1 MKKKEQNKELAKQIL
16 KRIGGENNISFFTHC
31 MTRLRFN
38 LKDHALVQKDELEN
52 IQGVLGVVEQSGQ
65 LQVIIGNTV
74 ADVYDELC
82 KEAGLEKENALDEQ
96 MDDVLIKKKKINLGA
111 IFEVFSACFAPI
123 VAALAG
129 AGILKGIM
137 TLCTNYGWLAT
148 DSGIYTVFNAAAD
161 ATFYFLPFL
170 LAFTCAKKFK
180 TNEIL
185 AMVLAGIYMYPTI
198 IEGAGTQ
205 ISFFGMKFYLV
216 KYASSV
222 LPIMI
227 SVWLMSYLYKWLQ
240 THVMKSLRSV
250 IVPIVVLAVMA
261 PLDLVIIGPLG
272 YNLGNIFGEGIR
284 SLFEFSAVFGGIIYG
299 AARQLLVFTG
309 THMALAPIIINNI
322 ETLGYDIL
330 GPVSMMSTYAVA
342 GTCFGAF
349 LKTKKSENKTAAFS
363 TFISAFIGITE
374 PALYGMIFR
383 FKKLL
388 IPVCIGGAVGGA
400 FVAAFGAKVNAFVMS
415 SLLSLPAYAGS
426 IPTVLVGTVISFT
439 IAAVIAYMIG
449 MEEKTEEK

>member
-1 MKKKEQNKELAKQIL
+1 MKRKEQNKELAKQIL
-16 KRIGGENNISFFTHC
+16 ERIGGKNNISFFTHC

-38 LKDHALVQKDELEN
+38 LKDNALVQKEELEK
-52 IQGVLGVVEQSGQ
+52 IQGVLGIVEQSGQ
-65 LQVIIGNTV
+65 LQIIIGNTV
-74 ADVYDELC
+74 TEVYDELC
-82 KEAGLEKENALDEQ
+82 REAGLEKESALDEQ
-96 MDDVLIKKKKINLGA
+96 TDVAEKKKKRNPGA

-205 ISFFGMKFYLV
+205 ISFLGMKFYLV

-227 SVWLMSYLYKWLQ
+227 SVWIMSYLYKWLQ
-240 THVMKSLRSV
+240 NHVIKSLRTV
-250 IVPIVVLAVMA
+250 VVPIVVLAVMA

-330 GPVSMMSTYAVA
+330 GPVSMVSTYAVA

-349 LKTKKSENKTAAFS
+349 LKAKKAENKTAAFS

-388 IPVCIGGAVGGA
+388 IPVCVGGAVGGA

-415 SLLSLPAYAGS
+415 SLISLPAYAGS
-426 IPTVLVGTVISFT
+426 IPTVLIGTAISFT
-439 IAAVIAYMIG
+439 IAVVLAYMIG
-449 MEEKTEEK
+449 MEEK

>member
-1 MKKKEQNKELAKQIL
+1 MRKKEQNKELAKQIL
-16 KRIGGENNISFFTHC
+16 ERVGGKDNISFSTHC

-38 LKDHALVQKDELEN
+38 LKDHALVQKEELEKL
-52 IQGVLGVVEQSGQ
+52 QGVLGVVEQSGQ
-65 LQVIIGNTV
+65 LQIIIGDAVTE
-74 ADVYDELC
+74 VYDELC
-82 KEAGLEKENALDEQ
+82 RQAGLEKEAALDEKV
-96 MDDVLIKKKKINLGA
+96 DAEEKKKFRVGA
-111 IFEVFSACFAPI
+111 VFEVFSACFAPI

-148 DSGIYTVFNAAAD
+148 DSGVYTVFNAAAD

-198 IEGAGTQ
+198 IAGAGTQ
-205 ISFFGMKFYLV
+205 ISFWGVDFYLV

-227 SVWLMSYLYKWLQ
+227 SVWIMSHLYRWLQ
-240 THVMKSLRSV
+240 NHVLKSLRVV
-250 IVPIVVLAVMA
+250 IVPIVVLSVMA

-272 YNLGNIFGEGIR
+272 YNLGNILGQGIR
-284 SLFEFSAVFGGIIYG
+284 SLFGFSSLLGGVIYG

-322 ETLGYDIL
+322 ETMGYDIL
-330 GPVSMMSTYAVA
+330 GPVSAMSTYAVA

-349 LKTKKSENKTAAFS
+349 LKAKKAENKTTAFS
-363 TFISAFIGITE
+363 TFVSAFIGITE

-388 IPVCIGGAVGGA
+388 IPVCVGGAVGGA
-400 FVAAFGAKVNAFVMS
+400 FVSALGAKVNSFVMS

-426 IPTVLVGTVISFT
+426 IPTVLIGIVISFV
-439 IAAVIAYMIG
+439 ISAVLAYMIG
-449 MEEKTEEK
+449 MEEKMEKK